1 VVVSRIS
8 VCGLGA
14 VSPAG
19 WGIAA
24 LRAALESASPL
35 PLQSLARP
43 GTEPLPIRL
52 VPPLPTRPSFLTHPR
67 LRRASAL
74 THYGTAAAL
83 ESLAWLPAD
92 QRLRV
97 RCGLVVCLQAGC
109 AQYPCRFFEE
119 TMRDP
124 ATASPLLFPETVF
137 AALASHLASLLENVP
152 LACTLVGDP
161 ATFSHG
167 LALAADWLED
177 GRVDTCIV
185 LGAEEPHWISAEA
198 LRCFE
203 RSSVLASGAGALCLS
218 RDAGGPLGVD
228 LDRITDAHTY
238 TANRSRGQA
247 AHDMRS
253 QLPGSSANE
262 LLCDGISGAARLDAA
277 EAAAWQDWNA
287 ARISPKRT
295 LGEGLM
301 ASAAWQCVAACD
313 ALASDRFAAANISLV
328 GSNQQAIGARFIRGP
343 ATARDETLSET
354 LSETF
359 NRGST

>member
-1 VVVSRIS
+1 VSRIS
-8 VCGLGA
+8 ICGLGA

-19 WGIAA
+19 WGLAA
-24 LRAALESASPL
+24 LRTALELRTPL

-43 GTEPLPIRL
+43 GTKPLAVRL
-52 VPPLPTRPSFLTHPR
+52 VPALTVRPSFLTHPR

-74 THYGTAAAL
+74 THYGAAAVL
-83 ESLAWLPAD
+83 EALAWLPAD
-92 QRLRV
+92 QRLRL

-137 AALASHLASLLENVP
+137 AALASHLASLLDNVP

-161 ATFSHG
+161 ATYLQG
-167 LALAADWLED
+167 LALATDWLEE
-177 GRVDTCIV
+177 GRVDTCVV
-185 LGAEEPHWISAEA
+185 LGAEETHWISAEA
-198 LRCFE
+198 LRYFE
-203 RSSVLASGAGALCLS
+203 RSSIFASGAGALCLS
-218 RDAGGPLGVD
+218 RETGGPLGVE
-228 LDRITDAHTY
+228 LDRITDVHAY
-238 TANRSRGQA
+238 TAIRSREKA
-247 AHDMRS
+247 AQDMRS
-253 QLPGSSANE
+253 QLPSGSAND

-287 ARISPKRT
+287 ARISPKFT

-313 ALASDRFAAANISLV
+313 AVASGRCSAANISLV
-328 GSNQQAIGARFIRGP
+328 GSNQQAIGARFVRNHCSP
-343 ATARDETLSET
+343 KVAAK
-354 LSETF
+354 
-359 NRGST
+359 

>member
-1 VVVSRIS
+1 MVVSQIS

-19 WGIAA
+19 WGVAA
-24 LRAALESASPL
+24 LRTALESASPL

-52 VPPLPTRPSFLTHPR
+52 VPAMPVRPSFLAHPR
-67 LRRASAL
+67 LRRASPL
-74 THYGTAAAL
+74 THYGAAAVL
-83 ESLAWLPAD
+83 ESLAWLPPE
-92 QRLRV
+92 QRFRI

-161 ATFSHG
+161 ATFLHG
-167 LALAADWLED
+167 LALAADWLNQ

-203 RSSVLASGAGALCLS
+203 RSSILASGAGALCLS
-218 RDAGGPLGVD
+218 RNAGGSLGVD

-238 TANRSRGQA
+238 TAKKSRAQA

-253 QLPGSSANE
+253 QLPGSSAND
-262 LLCDGISGAARLDAA
+262 LLCDGITGEARLDAA
-277 EAAAWQDWNA
+277 EAAAWRDWST
-287 ARISPKRT
+287 ARISPKRA

-301 ASAAWQCVAACD
+301 ASAAWQCVAACA
-313 ALASDRFAAANISLV
+313 ALASGRFAAANVSLV
-328 GSNQQAIGARFIRGP
+328 GSNQQAIGARFVRNH
-343 ATARDETLSET
+343 AT
-354 LSETF
+354 
-359 NRGST
+359 